1 MTSTS
6 AYPDPGLLDEAL
18 ERQQDAVLLLDETED
33 WDASEQSPE
42 EPEPNTEGIFPGV
55 PLS

>member
-42 EPEPNTEGIFPGV
+42 EPEPNAEGIFPGV